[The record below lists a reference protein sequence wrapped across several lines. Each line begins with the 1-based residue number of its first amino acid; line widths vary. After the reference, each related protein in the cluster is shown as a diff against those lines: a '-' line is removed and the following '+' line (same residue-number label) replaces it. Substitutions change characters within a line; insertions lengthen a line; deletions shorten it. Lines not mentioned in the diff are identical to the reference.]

1 MLIAKN
7 VTCVNFETLE
17 IVDIREQEV
26 LLHKFPRLL
35 VNDGELSDD
44 EISENVN
51 QPSPENFTLRDWK
64 YLQ

>member
-1 MLIAKN
+1 MRIAKN

-17 IVDIREQEV
+17 IVDISEQEV

-51 QPSPENFTLRDWK
+51 QPSP
-64 YLQ
+64 